1 MQKEEKQ
8 MFKKRNLV
16 LLGGPGAG
24 KGTISAMLR
33 ESAPFLHISTGDLL
47 RAEAKAGTELGKKA
61 KELMDRGKLVPDEV
75 VAGMVEDVLSDD
87 EKKYGFILD
96 GYPRTVNQARLLE
109 ELLNQH
115 LGRPLDAVVYLY
127 ADDDFL
133 LRRLTSRIMC
143 RKCNRIYNRFNMAP
157 KNDGVCD
164 DCGGEIYQRDD
175 DSEASARKRLKIFHD
190 QTKPLIDF
198 YQEKGLLLKVSCG
211 ERDQVFAELLK
222 VLN

>member
-1 MQKEEKQ
+1 

-24 KGTISAMLR
+24 KGTISAMLK

-47 RAEAKAGTELGKKA
+47 REEVKAGTELGKKA
-61 KELMDRGKLVPDEV
+61 KELMDNGKLVPDEV
-75 VAGMVEDVLSDD
+75 VAGMVKDALQKDQ
-87 EKKYGFILD
+87 KKYGIILD

-109 ELLNQH
+109 QVLNE
-115 LGRPLDAVVYLY
+115 LGRPLDAVVYLHG
-127 ADDDFL
+127 DDDFL

-143 RKCNRIYNRFNMAP
+143 RKCNRIYNKYNMAP
-157 KNDGVCD
+157 KVDGVCD

-175 DSEASARKRLKIFHD
+175 DSEASARKRLKVFHD
-190 QTKPLIDF
+190 QTTPLIDF
-198 YQEKGLLLKVSCG
+198 YKEKGLLLQVSCG
-211 ERDQVFAELLK
+211 ERHQVFAELQK